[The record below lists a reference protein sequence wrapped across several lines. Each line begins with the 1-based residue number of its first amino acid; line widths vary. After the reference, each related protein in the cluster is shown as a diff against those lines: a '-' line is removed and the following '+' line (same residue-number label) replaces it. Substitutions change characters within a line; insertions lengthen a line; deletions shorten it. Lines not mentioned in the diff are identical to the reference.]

1 MQNAVTR
8 NIKMKKGIPPNNA
21 SLSVK
26 EFDVGKELVVDLKGT
41 TSYQTN
47 IFSKALISYNQ

>member
-26 EFDVGKELVVDLKGT
+26 EFDVGNELVVNLKGT
-41 TSYQTN
+41 TSYHTN
-47 IFSKALISYNQ
+47 IFSKTLISYNQ